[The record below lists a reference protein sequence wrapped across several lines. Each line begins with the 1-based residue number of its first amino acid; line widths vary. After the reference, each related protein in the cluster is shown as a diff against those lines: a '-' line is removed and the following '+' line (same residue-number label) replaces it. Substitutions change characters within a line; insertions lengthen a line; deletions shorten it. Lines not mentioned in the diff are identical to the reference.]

1 GLRRS
6 QKRLYIRST
15 PLQAPH
21 RGNPS
26 GTRHNNGLYNTE
38 VTTIPPHELTNP
50 FVRKANDRR
59 GCIVK
64 KCLKY
69 SIDVACI
76 LTTIPDD
83 NFSRTQDQL
92 TILKNFE
99 ILPTF

>member
-1 GLRRS
+1 MYSEKLSSRRLNPPLFYRPLPPIPKKRSSFNRYFTHCIFNGLRRS
-6 QKRLYIRST
+6 QKRRYIRST

-59 GCIVK
+59 GGI
-64 KCLKY
+64 
-69 SIDVACI
+69 
-76 LTTIPDD
+76 
-83 NFSRTQDQL
+83 
-92 TILKNFE
+92 
-99 ILPTF
+99 